1 MHIYLYVIIITNI
14 CTYKHVCIYT
24 YMYTGSDWVVIG
36 VPCTVR
42 EYDAPRKNIVLKI
55 VVLYWT

>member
-1 MHIYLYVIIITNI
+1 MFTNI
-14 CTYKHVCIYT
+14 CTYTHVRIYT
-24 YMYTGSDWVVIG
+24 YMYTGSDWVVIA